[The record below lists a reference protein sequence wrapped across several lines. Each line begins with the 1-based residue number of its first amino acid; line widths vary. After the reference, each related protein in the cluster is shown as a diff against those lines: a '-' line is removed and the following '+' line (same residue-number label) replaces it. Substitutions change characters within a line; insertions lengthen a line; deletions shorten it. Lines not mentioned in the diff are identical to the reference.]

1 MSSAR
6 YLKVFSKL
14 SLAAWALGIV
24 TGGGNAATEY
34 QGKFTLPFEVN
45 WGGNTLSAGDYTFE
59 MSSSQ
64 TSAYTLYIH
73 GQKSNAIIR
82 ATSIGT
88 GVVASS
94 AQLDLVDIGDV
105 HTIKNFEAPE
115 LGVTFSYYTPK
126 EKHRAPKEV
135 RHILHKG
142 PSQTEPATQVS
153 QNKMYIAVQSS
164 GR

>member
-6 YLKVFSKL
+6 YLKVVSKL
-14 SLAAWALGIV
+14 GLAALALGIV
-24 TGGGNAATEY
+24 AGGGNAATVY

-45 WGGNTLSAGDYTFE
+45 WGSSTLPAGDYTFE
-59 MSSSQ
+59 LGSQSSP
-64 TSAYTLYIH
+64 YTLYIH

-82 ATSIGT
+82 ATSADT
-88 GVVASS
+88 GVVSS
-94 AQLDLVDIGDV
+94 TAQLDLVDIGDV

-115 LGVTFSYYTPK
+115 LGVTFSYYIPK
-126 EKHRAPKEV
+126 EKHMAPKEV

-142 PSQTEPATQVS
+142 SSQMEPATQVS
-153 QNKMYIAVQSS
+153 QNKMSIAVQSS